1 MCIWPCRD
9 SHPAP
14 LTAACDQ
21 IMEMFVCA
29 NIQLCAEGSAFT
41 SPAQESSDLHEKE
54 FVHEGIFGLC
64 AKEKVSPGKMQ
75 ALHI

>member
-1 MCIWPCRD
+1 MALQSFPP
-9 SHPAP
+9 STP
-14 LTAACDQ
+14 TAACDQ
-21 IMEMFVCA
+21 IIEMFVCA
-29 NIQLCAEGSAFT
+29 NIWLCAEDSAFM
-41 SPAQESSDLHEKE
+41 SPEQESSDLHEKE

>member
-1 MCIWPCRD
+1 MRMALQDFPPGIP
-9 SHPAP
+9 
-14 LTAACDQ
+14 TAACDQ
-21 IMEMFVCA
+21 IIEISVCA
-29 NIQLCAEGSAFT
+29 NIRFCVEDSAFM